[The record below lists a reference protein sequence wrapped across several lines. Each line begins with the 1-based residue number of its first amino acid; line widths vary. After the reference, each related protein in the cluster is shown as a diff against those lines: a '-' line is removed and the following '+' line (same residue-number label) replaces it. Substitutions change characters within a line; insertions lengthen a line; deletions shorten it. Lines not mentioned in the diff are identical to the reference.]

1 MRDLNIEL
9 KKLIDYANSND
20 NIRGLILQGS
30 FINEKAFIDD
40 FSDLDPLF
48 YVEDLSEF
56 IDNDEWK
63 NHFGKPISF
72 FHDQGEIKDSLNWYT
87 RLTIFDDG
95 FKMDFGFASVEAA
108 KYANDMPLYKIY
120 VDKDNII
127 PIPDTLDDSKFFVKK
142 PSEKEF
148 VNILNEFFFDTSYVV
163 KSLARNEMFFEKYME
178 HILQDKIYML
188 LQWYIGCKNN
198 FQVNTGT
205 RGRYFRKYLNDEEW
219 ELLLETY
226 SNGNINECSKSL
238 FSAFKLVNY
247 LGNYIADYLGYEY
260 PLEHEQNMYDYCV
273 DKINRYL

>member
-1 MRDLNIEL
+1 
-9 KKLIDYANSND
+9 
-20 NIRGLILQGS
+20 
-30 FINEKAFIDD
+30 
-40 FSDLDPLF
+40 
-48 YVEDLSEF
+48 
-56 IDNDEWK
+56 
-63 NHFGKPISF
+63 
-72 FHDQGEIKDSLNWYT
+72 
-87 RLTIFDDG
+87 
-95 FKMDFGFASVEAA
+95 
-108 KYANDMPLYKIY
+108 
-120 VDKDNII
+120 
-127 PIPDTLDDSKFFVKK
+127 
-142 PSEKEF
+142 
-148 VNILNEFFFDTSYVV
+148 
-163 KSLARNEMFFEKYME
+163 
-178 HILQDKIYML
+178 ML